1 MFLARSG
8 ASGRLAF
15 RTAIGGSLLL
25 VMTMLA
31 QGAAWADPGSSSD
44 PGSATTVSDAPSSAG
59 TLTPTLL
66 WLLVGALAL
75 IAGLMTATRRTAATR
90 FAGQAP
96 IVGDVNDEQA
106 GQNGAQR

>member
-44 PGSATTVSDAPSSAG
+44 PGSATTVSDAPSAG